1 MIIDTF
7 VFSEELD
14 LLEVRLNELDS
25 VVDYFVIV
33 EASKTQSRL
42 DKPLFFK
49 ENSKRYEKFLHKI
62 VHVVLDDYADGGDGC
77 WKMEHYQ
84 RRSIGKGLQDLV
96 NKGVQIRGGDFIMIS
111 DVDEIPK
118 ASKVLEAVALDK
130 ETVSLNH
137 KFGSYFLNMYA
148 PSRNWYG
155 TVIVKAGVLPEC
167 DIQALREYKDHM
179 DHVDDAGWHFSNI
192 GGFDALWNKWL
203 TRIEPHDKSIFE
215 PDGAKDSFRA
225 AYAQHVLNDKYFM
238 FCDDLPNKSIKLE
251 VMEQNELPEFIRDNP
266 KTFAKYTYVNF

>member
-137 KFGSYFLNMYA
+137 KFG
-148 PSRNWYG
+148 
-155 TVIVKAGVLPEC
+155 
-167 DIQALREYKDHM
+167 
-179 DHVDDAGWHFSNI
+179 WHFSNI

-266 KTFAKYTYVNF
+266 KTFAEYTYVNF